1 MGWFKLNMDASVIDH
16 KASGGGLIHD
26 SEGQW
31 VQGFARHIGTAFV
44 LMAELWALR
53 DGIHMA
59 RHLNIGN
66 LIIKC
71 VDSVEAIKLL
81 SSPSNSNRLTQPLV
95 NDCRILSKLSSKS
108 VSFTATRMLPAQ
120 LILLQKLGVL
130 NRSFLFLL

>member
-1 MGWFKLNMDASVIDH
+1 
-16 KASGGGLIHD
+16 
-26 SEGQW
+26 
-31 VQGFARHIGTAFV
+31 
-44 LMAELWALR
+44 MAELWAIR

-108 VSFTATRMLPAQ
+108 VSFTATRMLTVQ